1 MIVVLKTK
9 TETVGISERSSEAE
23 TVGTAASRES
33 LNITPELRC

>member
-23 TVGTAASRES
+23 TVGTR
-33 LNITPELRC
+33 RQ